1 MRATILYMIAVDVAG
16 RTVASHCA
24 TGTLDDFNGILERR
38 EQVRIDGG
46 IVVVMR
52 GREAEA
58 KAGEMATAI
67 EGYIF
72 YEIAALLV
80 LAAGVGFVGLLLRQ
94 PLIVSF
100 IAVGILAGPSVLNIA
115 QSDEQIDLLAELG
128 IAVLLFLVGLKLDF
142 NLVRTLGPVALVT
155 GLGQVVFTTVFGF
168 LIALALGLDAVTAIY
183 VAIALTFSSTIIIVK
198 LLSDKREI
206 DSLHG
211 RIALGFL
218 IVQDIVVVVAMIAL
232 SAIGMGGAAAEGENA
247 LTEVLGVLGYG
258 VAMLAFVV
266 LFIRYLANPLVE
278 RLSRAPE
285 LLVSFAIG
293 WAALLAAVGHY
304 LGFGKELGGLLAGVS
319 LASTPFREAIAAR
332 LASLRDFLLLFFFIA
347 LGASLDLSVL
357 GASVGPA
364 IVLSLFVLIGNPLI
378 VLAIMGAM
386 GYRKRTGFLA
396 GLTVAQISEFSLIFM
411 AMGVAIG
418 HVAEDALGLVTLV
431 GLVTIAAST
440 YMITYSHQ
448 LYGLFEPA
456 LGVFERRR
464 KTAEDADPPGAASL
478 HDVILFGLGR
488 YGLGIASALR
498 DSGRRILGVDFS
510 PEAVRH
516 ARAQGFDVVFGDA
529 TDPEFLAHL
538 PLARADWL
546 VMAVPEHDTG
556 LTHDDP
562 RQALLRA
569 VRDLGFDGRIAVA
582 AHRDATAMM
591 LQAERAD
598 LILMPYR
605 DAAFAAAR
613 MITDDAR
620 APDRIVADPEGQ
632 KELPA

>member
-1 MRATILYMIAVDVAG
+1 
-16 RTVASHCA
+16 
-24 TGTLDDFNGILERR
+24 
-38 EQVRIDGG
+38 
-46 IVVVMR
+46 
-52 GREAEA
+52 
-58 KAGEMATAI
+58 
-67 EGYIF
+67 
-72 YEIAALLV
+72 
-80 LAAGVGFVGLLLRQ
+80 FVGLLLRQ

-100 IAVGILAGPSVLNIA
+100 IAVGIMAGPSVLNIA

-142 NLVRTLGPVALVT
+142 QLVRTLGPVALVT
-155 GLGQVVFTTVFGF
+155 GLGQVLFTTVFGF
-168 LIALALGLDAVTAIY
+168 GIGLALGLDPLTAFY

-218 IVQDIVVVVAMIAL
+218 IVQDIVVVVAMIVL
-232 SAIGMGGAAAEGENA
+232 SAIGVGGGEDAA
-247 LTEVLGVLGYG
+247 LSDVVLVLGYG
-258 VAMLAFVV
+258 LAMLGAVA
-266 LFIRYLANPLVE
+266 LFIRYVANPLVE
-278 RLSRAPE
+278 RLSLAPE

-293 WAALLAAVGHY
+293 WAALLASLGHY

-347 LGASLDLSVL
+347 LGASLDMSVL

-364 IVLSLFVLIGNPLI
+364 LVLSLFVLIGNPLI

-418 HVAEDALGLVTLV
+418 HVADEALGLVTLV
-431 GLVTIAAST
+431 GLVTIAVST

-448 LYGLFEPA
+448 IYDRFEPL
-456 LGVFERRR
+456 LGIFERRTVAAR
-464 KTAEDADPPGAASL
+464 EDAPEQVRP

-488 YGLGIASALR
+488 YGLGIGGELLAAGLNV
-498 DSGRRILGVDFS
+498 LGVDFS
-510 PEAVRH
+510 PGAVRN
-516 ARAQGFDVVFGDA
+516 ARAQGYDVVYGDA

-538 PLARADWL
+538 PLRHASWL
-546 VMAVPEHDTG
+546 ILAVPEHETG

-562 RQALLRA
+562 RQALLRTA
-569 VRDLGFDGRIAVA
+569 RDAGFEGKVAVA
-582 AHRDATAMM
+582 AHSETSVAVLNAGG
-591 LQAERAD
+591 AD
-598 LILMPYR
+598 LVLMPYR

-613 MITDDAR
+613 MILTETE
-620 APDRIVADPEGQ
+620 APPQAEDPEGQ
-632 KELPA
+632 RELIA

>member
-1 MRATILYMIAVDVAG
+1 MTAV
-16 RTVASHCA
+16 
-24 TGTLDDFNGILERR
+24 L
-38 EQVRIDGG
+38 
-46 IVVVMR
+46 
-52 GREAEA
+52 
-58 KAGEMATAI
+58 
-67 EGYIF
+67 EGYLF

-80 LAAGVGFVGLLLRQ
+80 LAAGVGFIGLMLRQ
-94 PLIVSF
+94 PLIVGF

-115 QSDEQIDLLAELG
+115 RSDAQIDLLAELG

-142 NLVRTLGPVALVT
+142 NLVRTLGPVALIT
-155 GLGQVVFTTVFGF
+155 GLGQVIFTTVFGF
-168 LIALALGLDAVTAIY
+168 LIGLALGLDTRTAIY

-218 IVQDIVVVVAMIAL
+218 IVQDIVVVLAMIVL
-232 SAIGMGGAAAEGENA
+232 SAIGVGAAAEGQGA
-247 LTEVLGVLGYG
+247 LVDVLRVIGFGI
-258 VAMLAFVV
+258 AMLAFVV
-266 LFIRYLANPLVE
+266 VFIRYVADPLVE

-364 IVLSLFVLIGNPLI
+364 LVLSLFVLIGNPLI
-378 VLAIMGAM
+378 VLIIMGTM

-418 HVAEDALGLVTLV
+418 HVADEALGLVTLV

-440 YMITYSHQ
+440 YMITFSHQ
-448 LYGLFEPA
+448 LYGVFEPV
-456 LGVFERRR
+456 LGIFERKSRDTKR
-464 KTAEDADPPGAASL
+464 DDAPGSAQP

-488 YGLGIASALR
+488 YGLGIAGALR
-498 DSGRRILGVDFS
+498 DSGKRVLGVDFS
-510 PEAVRH
+510 PEAIRY
-516 ARAQGFDVVFGDA
+516 ARAKGYDTVFGDA

-538 PLARADWL
+538 PLRHAEWL
-546 VMAVPEHDTG
+546 VLAVPEHDMG

-562 RQALLRA
+562 RHALLRA
-569 VRDLGFDGRIAVA
+569 LKDFGYDGRVAVA
-582 AHRDATAMM
+582 AHRDATAEA
-591 LQAERAD
+591 LASENAD
-598 LILMPYR
+598 LVLMPYR
-605 DAAFAAAR
+605 DAAVAAAR
-613 MITDDAR
+613 MITGEAQTPGP
-620 APDRIVADPEGQ
+620 ATQDPEGQ
-632 KELPA
+632 RELLA

>member
-1 MRATILYMIAVDVAG
+1 MTA
-16 RTVASHCA
+16 
-24 TGTLDDFNGILERR
+24 
-38 EQVRIDGG
+38 
-46 IVVVMR
+46 
-52 GREAEA
+52 
-58 KAGEMATAI
+58 AI

-80 LAAGVGFVGLLLRQ
+80 LAAGVGFLGLLLRQ

-100 IAVGILAGPSVLNIA
+100 IAVGIIAGPSVLDIA
-115 QSDEQIDLLAELG
+115 RSDEQIDLLAELG

-155 GLGQVVFTTVFGF
+155 GLGQVIFTTVFGF
-168 LIALALGLDAVTAIY
+168 LIGLALGLDAVTAIY

-206 DSLHG
+206 DALHG

-218 IVQDIVVVVAMIAL
+218 IVQDVVVVVAMIAL
-232 SAIGMGGAAAEGENA
+232 SAIGVGSASGGDGAIVD
-247 LTEVLGVLGYG
+247 VLRVLGYG
-258 VAMLAFVV
+258 LAMLAFVV
-266 LFIRYLANPLVE
+266 VFIRYVANPLVE

-364 IVLSLFVLIGNPLI
+364 LVLALFVLIGNPLI

-411 AMGVAIG
+411 AMGVTIG
-418 HVAEDALGLVTLV
+418 HVAPEALGLVTLV

-448 LYGLFEPA
+448 LYRVFEPF
-456 LGVFERRR
+456 LGFFERRNPE
-464 KTAEDADPPGAASL
+464 AEDVESASAARP

-488 YGLGIASALR
+488 YGLGIASALQ
-498 DSGRRILGVDFS
+498 DSGKRILGVDFS
-510 PEAVRH
+510 PESVRY
-516 ARAQGFDVVFGDA
+516 ARSQGLDVVFGDA

-538 PLARADWL
+538 PLAKAEWL

-556 LTHDDP
+556 VTHDDP
-562 RQALLRA
+562 RHALLKA
-569 VRDLGFDGRIAVA
+569 VRELGFEGKVAVA
-582 AHRDATAMM
+582 AHRDTTAEA
-591 LQAERAD
+591 LRQQRAD
-598 LILMPYR
+598 LVLMPYR

-613 MITDDAR
+613 MIAGDTP
-620 APDRIVADPEGQ
+620 APDTTVADPEGQ
-632 KELPA
+632 RELPA

>member
-1 MRATILYMIAVDVAG
+1 MTA
-16 RTVASHCA
+16 
-24 TGTLDDFNGILERR
+24 
-38 EQVRIDGG
+38 
-46 IVVVMR
+46 
-52 GREAEA
+52 
-58 KAGEMATAI
+58 AI

-100 IAVGILAGPSVLNIA
+100 IAVGILAGPSVLDIA

-155 GLGQVVFTTVFGF
+155 GLGQVIFTTVFGF
-168 LIALALGLDAVTAIY
+168 LIALALGLDALTGIY

-218 IVQDIVVVVAMIAL
+218 IVQDIVGVIAMIAL
-232 SAIGMGGAAAEGENA
+232 SAIGVGGAAAEGDGA
-247 LTEVLGVLGYG
+247 LTEVLRVVAYG
-258 VAMLAFVV
+258 MAMLVLV
-266 LFIRYLANPLVE
+266 MLFIRYVATPLVE

-332 LASLRDFLLLFFFIA
+332 LASLRDFLLLFLFIA

-357 GASVGPA
+357 GASIGPA
-364 IVLSLFVLIGNPLI
+364 SVLSLFVLIGNPLI
-378 VLAIMGAM
+378 VLGIMGAM

-411 AMGVAIG
+411 AMGVTIG
-418 HVAEDALGLVTLV
+418 HVAEEALGLVTLV
-431 GLVTIAAST
+431 GLVTIGAST

-448 LYGLFEPA
+448 LYSVFEP
-456 LGVFERRR
+456 LLSVFERRHP
-464 KTAEDADPPGAASL
+464 TAEDNGNAEAAHV

-498 DSGRRILGVDFS
+498 DSGKRILGVDFS

-516 ARAQGFDVVFGDA
+516 ARAEGYDVVFGDA
-529 TDPEFLAHL
+529 TDPEFLGHL
-538 PLARADWL
+538 PLAQAEWL

-562 RQALLRA
+562 RQALLKA
-569 VRDLGFDGRIAVA
+569 VRDLGYGGKIAVA
-582 AHRDATAMM
+582 AHRDATART

-598 LILMPYR
+598 LVLMPYR

-613 MITDDAR
+613 MIAGDAR
-620 APDRIVADPEGQ
+620 APERVAADPDGQ

>member
-1 MRATILYMIAVDVAG
+1 MNA
-16 RTVASHCA
+16 
-24 TGTLDDFNGILERR
+24 
-38 EQVRIDGG
+38 
-46 IVVVMR
+46 
-52 GREAEA
+52 
-58 KAGEMATAI
+58 AI
-67 EGYIF
+67 EGYLF

-80 LAAGVGFVGLLLRQ
+80 LAAGVGFVGLILRQ

-115 QSDEQIDLLAELG
+115 RSDQQIDLLAELG

-155 GLGQVVFTTVFGF
+155 GLGQVLFTTVFGF
-168 LIALALGLDAVTAIY
+168 LIALGLGLDPRTAIY

-206 DSLHG
+206 DALHG

-218 IVQDIVVVVAMIAL
+218 IVQDIVVVIAMISL
-232 SAIGMGGAAAEGENA
+232 SAIGVGAAAGGDGA
-247 LTEVLGVLGYG
+247 LTDVLRVLGYG
-258 VAMLAFVV
+258 LGMLTFVV
-266 LFIRYLANPLVE
+266 VFIRYVANPLVT

-378 VLAIMGAM
+378 VLVIMGAM
-386 GYRKRTGFLA
+386 GFRKRTGFLA

-411 AMGVAIG
+411 AMGVSIG
-418 HVAEDALGLVTLV
+418 HVADEALGLVTLV

-440 YMITYSHQ
+440 YMITFSHQ
-448 LYGLFEPA
+448 IYTVFEPV
-456 LGVFERRR
+456 LGIFERRR
-464 KTAEDADPPGAASL
+464 TGAEPNNGPEAAQP

-488 YGLGIASALR
+488 YGLGIASVLQK
-498 DSGRRILGVDFS
+498 SGKNILGVDFS
-510 PEAVRH
+510 PDAVRN
-516 ARAQGFDVVFGDA
+516 ARRRGYDTVFGDA

-538 PLARADWL
+538 PLQQAEWL
-546 VMAVPEHDTG
+546 VLAVPEHDTG
-556 LTHDDP
+556 LSHDDP
-562 RQALLRA
+562 RHALLRA
-569 VRDLGFDGRIAVA
+569 VRDIGFPGKVAVA
-582 AHRDATAMM
+582 AHSETSAETLKP
-591 LQAERAD
+591 LQAD
-598 LILMPYR
+598 LVLLPYR
-605 DAAFAAAR
+605 DAAIAAAR
-613 MITDDAR
+613 MISGVET
-620 APDRIVADPEGQ
+620 APQTAAEDPDGQ

>member
-1 MRATILYMIAVDVAG
+1 
-16 RTVASHCA
+16 
-24 TGTLDDFNGILERR
+24 
-38 EQVRIDGG
+38 
-46 IVVVMR
+46 
-52 GREAEA
+52 
-58 KAGEMATAI
+58 MAAAI
-67 EGYIF
+67 EGYLF

-80 LAAGVGFVGLLLRQ
+80 LAAATGFVGLLLRQ

-100 IAVGILAGPSVLNIA
+100 IAVGILAGPSVLDIA
-115 QSDEQIDLLAELG
+115 RSDAQIDLLAELG

-142 NLVRTLGPVALVT
+142 NLVRALGPVSLVT
-155 GLGQVVFTTVFGF
+155 GLGQVAFTTIFGF
-168 LIALALGLDAVTAIY
+168 LIALALGLDPRTAIY

-206 DSLHG
+206 DALHG

-218 IVQDIVVVVAMIAL
+218 IVQDIVVVIAMISL
-232 SAIGMGGAAAEGENA
+232 SAIGVGGAAGEEGA
-247 LTEVLGVLGYG
+247 LGDVLRVIGYGLIMLAGVL
-258 VAMLAFVV
+258 V
-266 LFIRYLANPLVE
+266 FIRFVANPLVE

-293 WAALLAAVGHY
+293 WAALLAALGHY

-378 VLAIMGAM
+378 VLVIMGAM

-411 AMGVAIG
+411 AMGVTIG
-418 HVAEDALGLVTLV
+418 HVNAEALGLVTLV

-440 YMITYSHQ
+440 YMITYSHR
-448 LYGLFEPA
+448 LYAVFEPV
-456 LGVFERRR
+456 LGVFERRS
-464 KTAEDADPPGAASL
+464 TEAELDSDADAKQP

-488 YGLGIASALR
+488 YGLGIAGALQDR
-498 DSGRRILGVDFS
+498 GMRILGVDFS
-510 PEAVRH
+510 PEAVRY
-516 ARAQGFDVVFGDA
+516 ARAQGYDVIFGDA
-529 TDPEFLAHL
+529 TDPEFVAHL
-538 PLARADWL
+538 PLRHARWL
-546 VMAVPEHDTG
+546 VLAVPAHDTG

-562 RQALLRA
+562 RNSLLSA
-569 VRDLGFDGRIAVA
+569 ARDLGFDGKVAVA
-582 AHRDATAMM
+582 AHHETAAAA
-591 LQAERAD
+591 LAAAQAD
-598 LILMPYR
+598 LVLMPYR

-613 MITDDAR
+613 MITEDTQPPERDMID
-620 APDRIVADPEGQ
+620 PDGQ
-632 KELPA
+632 KELPT

>member
-1 MRATILYMIAVDVAG
+1 MSA
-16 RTVASHCA
+16 
-24 TGTLDDFNGILERR
+24 
-38 EQVRIDGG
+38 
-46 IVVVMR
+46 
-52 GREAEA
+52 
-58 KAGEMATAI
+58 AI
-67 EGYIF
+67 EGYLF

-80 LAAGVGFVGLLLRQ
+80 LAAGVGFVGLMLRQ

-100 IAVGILAGPSVLNIA
+100 IAVGILAGPSVFGIA
-115 QSDEQIDLLAELG
+115 RSDAQIDLLAELG

-155 GLGQVVFTTVFGF
+155 GLGQVLFTTVFGF
-168 LIALALGLDAVTAIY
+168 LIALALGLDALTAIY

-206 DSLHG
+206 DALHG

-218 IVQDIVVVVAMIAL
+218 IVQDVVVVIAMISL
-232 SAIGMGGAAAEGENA
+232 SAIGVGGASDGEGAAAD
-247 LTEVLGVLGYG
+247 VVRVLGYG
-258 VAMLAFVV
+258 LAMLAFVV
-266 LFIRYLANPLVE
+266 VFIRYVANPLVE

-357 GASVGPA
+357 GASVGSA

-378 VLAIMGAM
+378 VLSIMGAM

-411 AMGVAIG
+411 AMGVTIG
-418 HVAEDALGLVTLV
+418 HVNEEALGLVTLV

-440 YMITYSHQ
+440 YMITFSHQ
-448 LYGLFEPA
+448 LFAVFEPV

-464 KTAEDADPPGAASL
+464 AAAEPDAGAETAQP

-488 YGLGIASALR
+488 YGIGIAAALQNQ
-498 DSGRRILGVDFS
+498 GMRILGVDFS
-510 PEAVRH
+510 PGAVRY
-516 ARAQGFDVVFGDA
+516 ARAQGYDVVFGDA
-529 TDPEFLAHL
+529 TDPEFWHICRCSM
-538 PLARADWL
+538 RA
-546 VMAVPEHDTG
+546 G
-556 LTHDDP
+556 LCWRFRNMTP
-562 RQALLRA
+562 
-569 VRDLGFDGRIAVA
+569 G
-582 AHRDATAMM
+582 
-591 LQAERAD
+591 
-598 LILMPYR
+598 
-605 DAAFAAAR
+605 
-613 MITDDAR
+613 
-620 APDRIVADPEGQ
+620 
-632 KELPA
+632 